1 MRETRVLVLC
11 MSKKDQ
17 KTKLTMGSKGVMQIM
32 SGAAKGP
39 ISPRTSKRNSLTS
52 SSSSSVLDSVRV
64 ANAIIASPVG
74 SRIGR
79 DRYCCD

>member
-1 MRETRVLVLC
+1 MRQKVLVF
-11 MSKKDQ
+11 MHVKERHQ
-17 KTKLTMGSKGVMQIM
+17 TELTMGSKGVMQII

-64 ANAIIASPVG
+64 ANAMIASPVKAVV
-74 SRIGR
+74 
-79 DRYCCD
+79 